1 MESGARRALGLVKRN
16 EGDMEWLRFLIRIS
30 ILSMLVITMGC
41 AHGRSLKYG
50 DEHLEDGNYEAAL
63 RSYRDA
69 QIARPGSQEA
79 LARARRAERLLV
91 DDAIAALDG
100 AVHGQ
105 QRVEVAL
112 RRSDEVLELVLSK
125 DLRQRLTTRFG
136 SAVLTLAERARV
148 EGQIARSLSVLDQA
162 QMVVDAHPAAFG
174 EGYRVFSHRVDELEQ
189 LWSAE
194 LIERAR
200 AAIEGGR
207 PASAALYGAMAQSLG
222 GAPLAVGEP
231 ERFAREIR
239 QQHGWSVVARN
250 VASSRVAGLER
261 AMRARE
267 PFAAIGFG
275 VDASAYQYEAVL
287 YLDGSEP
294 RVERWEEAE
303 QRSEEYQS
311 GTREVANPA
320 YLNQRDD
327 LLRAEERVVRLERDI
342 AKSQHELHEHRREYR
357 EEKREG
363 MPTSLT
369 LSKIEREE
377 DRLSDLR
384 EDMIDAR
391 YRVEQE
397 YLDLQRIP
405 PTLLEP
411 VYSMHSYEVIAQWAE
426 LAASY
431 DVVLDVPAVAFE
443 HVGSVNVAERD
454 VSFRHHAQPELELR
468 ARRDPEPRAAVL
480 AERFEASLA
489 EASGSEVLAGFD
501 QYRRRWAEHQGS
513 AVERVEALATYILL
527 SPQRVDAGLAR
538 ELATLSGIPAPEGV
552 LTRLVASPGPRVSVR

>member
-1 MESGARRALGLVKRN
+1 
-16 EGDMEWLRFLIRIS
+16 MEWLRFLFRIS
-30 ILSMLVITMGC
+30 ILSVLIITMGC

-50 DEHLEDGNYEAAL
+50 DEHLKDGNYEAAL

-69 QIARPGSQEA
+69 QIARPGSEEA
-79 LARARRAERLLV
+79 LERARRAEQLLIN
-91 DDAIAALDG
+91 DAIAALDG
-100 AVHGQ
+100 AVHGE

-125 DLRQRLTTRFG
+125 DLRQTLTTRFG

-148 EGQIARSLSVLDQA
+148 EGQIARALSVIDQA
-162 QMVVDAHPAAFG
+162 QVVVDAHPAAFG

-194 LIERAR
+194 LVERAR
-200 AAIEGGR
+200 GAIEGGR
-207 PASAALYGAMAQSLG
+207 PASAALYGAMAQSLST
-222 GAPLAVGEP
+222 APLPVGEP
-231 ERFAREIR
+231 ERFAREVR
-239 QQHGWSVVARN
+239 QRHGWSIVAPT
-250 VASSRVAGLER
+250 VALFRLKGLES
-261 AMRARE
+261 AVRARE

-275 VDASAYQYEAVL
+275 VDASAFQYEAVL
-287 YLDGSEP
+287 FLDGSEP

-327 LLRAEERVVRLERDI
+327 LLRAEERVVGLERDI
-342 AKSQHELHEHRREYR
+342 ARSQHELHEHRREYR
-357 EEKREG
+357 EAKREG
-363 MPTSLT
+363 MPTSLSLT
-369 LSKIEREE
+369 KIESEE

-391 YRVEQE
+391 YRVERE
-397 YLDLQRIP
+397 YLELQRIA

-426 LAASY
+426 LATTY

-443 HVGSVNVAERD
+443 HGGSVTVAERD
-454 VSFRHHAQPELELR
+454 VSFRHRAQPELELR
-468 ARRDPEPRAAVL
+468 ARRDPEPREAVL

-489 EASGSEVLAGFD
+489 EAFGAEVLSGFD
-501 QYRRRWAEHQGS
+501 QYRRRWANHQGS

-527 SPQRVDAGLAR
+527 SPQRVDAALASELAR
-538 ELATLSGIPAPEGV
+538 LSGIPSPEGV
-552 LTRLVASPGPRVSVR
+552 LTRLVASPGPRVSAR

>member
-1 MESGARRALGLVKRN
+1 
-16 EGDMEWLRFLIRIS
+16 
-30 ILSMLVITMGC
+30 MLVITMGC

-105 QRVEVAL
+105 HRVEVAL

-222 GAPLAVGEP
+222 AAPLAVGEP

-342 AKSQHELHEHRREYR
+342 AKSQHELHEHRREHR

-538 ELATLSGIPAPEGV
+538 ELATLSGVPAPEGV